1 MLAYA
6 VAPTPM
12 AADAY
17 DAAREKFAQLI
28 AHLRSSEAHQMIHSD
43 LEALLE
49 VEGRAL
55 LRRLLQAHLDER
67 SPGMVAEPV
76 LDADGR
82 AHPPQRVQ
90 TRHLMTI
97 FGEVAVTRMG
107 YGGRGR
113 ESLHPLDAA
122 LNVPPERYAHGV
134 QHRVAVEA
142 ARHAFDDVVTAIAT
156 TTGAHVPKRQAEQ
169 LVARA
174 AQDFETF
181 YDTQRCATPQ
191 EAQDTSSVLVLTVD
205 GKGVPMRQADRREAT
220 RQAAEAHHPPRG
232 HRRQPG
238 ERAHTKRMATV
249 AAVYTIRPWVRT
261 PEEIVRELQP
271 TPAVTPTRPRPEAKR
286 VWASLTQPPAEII
299 EQTFEEAGRRDPQ
312 RTKQWVALVDGAP
325 TQLGLGY
332 ATAAAYGVNLCIG
345 LDLIHVLQYLWK
357 AAWALHPPGAPDVE
371 SWVTV
376 RLVHLLRGRSSYVA
390 AGMRRSATGRSLTEE
405 QRAPVDQCANYLLK
419 YADFL
424 HYDAY
429 LAAGFPIATGVIEG
443 ACRHLVKDRMEVTGA
458 RWSLQGADAVLR
470 LRSLWIS
477 GDFETY
483 WRFHLEQEHKRHHPA
498 CYARGKVP
506 RSAPPSKRQARG
518 THLRLIK

>member
-6 VAPTPM
+6 VAPTRM

-17 DAAREKFAQLI
+17 EAAHEKFAQLI
-28 AHLRSSEAHQMIHSD
+28 AHLRSSEAHQMTHSD

-49 VEGRAL
+49 VEGREL

-67 SPGMVAEPV
+67 SPGPVEEPV
-76 LDADGR
+76 IGADGR
-82 AHPPQRVQ
+82 THTHQRTQ

-97 FGEVAVTRMG
+97 FGEVEVTRMG
-107 YGGRGR
+107 YGGHGI

-122 LNVPPERYAHGV
+122 LNVPPELYSHGV

-142 ARHAFDDVVTAIAT
+142 ARHAFDDVVATIAT

-169 LVARA
+169 VVARA

-181 YDTQRCATPQ
+181 YDTRRCATPQ

-205 GKGVPMRQADRREAT
+205 GKGVPMRKADLRAGT
-220 RQAAEAHHPPRG
+220 RQAAEAQQPIRRPR
-232 HRRQPG
+232 RKPG

-249 AAVYTIRPWVRT
+249 AAVYTIKPWVRT
-261 PEEIVRELQP
+261 PEDIVRELQP
-271 TPAVTPTRPRPEAKR
+271 TPVVTPVRPRPEAKR
-286 VWASLTQPPAEII
+286 VWASLAQPPAEVID
-299 EQTFEEAGRRDPQ
+299 QAFEEAGWRDPQ
-312 RTKQWVALVDGAP
+312 HTKQWVALVDGNP
-325 TQLGLGY
+325 TQLGLLY
-332 ATAAAYGVNLCIG
+332 TAAAAYGVTLCIV

-357 AAWALHPPGAPDVE
+357 AAWALHPAGAPDAE
-371 SWVTV
+371 TWVTA
-376 RLVHLLRGRSSYVA
+376 RLEQRLRGRSQYVA
-390 AGMRRSATGRSLTEE
+390 AGMRRSATLRGLTEE

-458 RWSLQGADAVLR
+458 RWRLEGAEAVLR
-470 LRSLWIS
+470 LRSLWVS
-477 GDFETY
+477 GDFEVY
-483 WRFHLEQEHKRHHPA
+483 WHFHLEQEHKRNHTTH
-498 CYARGKVP
+498 YANGQVPMQQPQPERQGKG
-506 RSAPPSKRQARG
+506 A
-518 THLRLIK
+518 HLRLIK

>member
-6 VAPTPM
+6 VAPTPL

-17 DAAREKFAQLI
+17 EAAHEKFAQLI
-28 AHLRSSEAHQMIHSD
+28 AHLRSSEARQMTHSD

-49 VEGRAL
+49 VEGRDL

-67 SPGMVAEPV
+67 SPGPVEEPV
-76 LDADGR
+76 IGADGR
-82 AHPPQRVQ
+82 THPHQRTQ
-90 TRHLMTI
+90 TRRLMTI
-97 FGEVAVTRMG
+97 FGAVEVTRMG
-107 YGGRGR
+107 YGGHGI

-122 LNVPPERYAHGV
+122 LNVPPERYSHGV

-142 ARHAFDDVVTAIAT
+142 ARHAFDDVVATLAT

-181 YDTQRCATPQ
+181 YDTRHCATPQ

-220 RQAAEAHHPPRG
+220 RQAAEAHPLPRG

-271 TPAVTPTRPRPEAKR
+271 TPALTPVRPRPEAKR
-286 VWASLTQPPAEII
+286 VWASLTQPPAEVID
-299 EQTFEEAGRRDPQ
+299 QAFEEAGRRDPQ

-325 TQLGLGY
+325 TQLGLVY
-332 ATAAAYGVNLCIG
+332 AAAATYGVKLCIV

-357 AAWALHPPGAPDVE
+357 AARALHPTGTPDVE

-376 RLVHLLRGRSSYVA
+376 RLAHLLRGRSSHVA
-390 AGMRRSATGRSLTEE
+390 AGMRRSATLRHLTEE

-458 RWSLQGADAVLR
+458 RWSLTGAEAVLR
-470 LRSLWIS
+470 LRSLWVS

-483 WRFHLEQEHKRHHPA
+483 WRFHLEQEQQRNHATH
-498 CYARGKVP
+498 YAHGKVP
-506 RSAPPSKRQARG
+506 MQGPNPRRQDKG